1 MHRKMQNA
9 STRAQSSTFLRA
21 APVSSPPP
29 SKNLFT
35 PTICTYP
42 HPVWKLCQHHLK
54 RNPLHRRPSRPRS
67 CLPPS
72 FPIPSR
78 AQGKVDHTSLKKT
91 YFLEVTQLQL
101 FLVIASLCICCCF
114 ILEKNIYQ
122 KILLFI
128 KPALGLLLADGT
140 PTVGGGK
147 TFWRVSQIFLR
158 KQL

>member
-42 HPVWKLCQHHLK
+42 HPVWKLQLK
-54 RNPLHRRPSRPRS
+54 RNPLQRRPSRPTS

-72 FPIPSR
+72 FQRPSR

-128 KPALGLLLADGT
+128 KPALGLLLADGA

>member
-128 KPALGLLLADGT
+128 KPALGLLLADGA
-140 PTVGGGK
+140 PTVGRGK
-147 TFWRVSQIFLR
+147 TFRHVSRIFLR